1 MQILEIFDQKKFDTF
16 LISQNASVLQSWAWG
31 EFQKKLGRKVWRLIV
46 SSDLGKTRAAVTL
59 VRMPLPR
66 GKSYLYCP
74 RGPVTMQKTDLEKIW
89 QLFLDKLSD
98 INVLEK
104 PLFLR
109 VDPLVSGY
117 DQNFKLED
125 LGFQKIKWE
134 VQPKDTVLLNLKN
147 TEEQLLHAMKPKTR
161 YNIRLGQKKGVEVK
175 STVET
180 ADLKNFWLL
189 MQETVKRDRF
199 SAHPYNYYLNL
210 VKSLGRSNSVELL
223 VAYYNSRPLAAAL
236 VSYFAKTATYL
247 HGASTDR
254 FRSVMA
260 PYGIQWTAILNA
272 KKRGMKF
279 YDFGGVSPTGAHKKH
294 AWSGITRFKK
304 GFGGQ
309 EVAYIGAY
317 DLPYNKIWYRVY
329 KTARKVNRIF

>member
-1 MQILEIFDQKKFDTF
+1 VQVLEIFDQKEFDSF
-16 LISQNASVLQSWAWG
+16 LVSQNASVLQSWAWG

-46 SSDLGKTRAAVTL
+46 SSDLGKTRAAATL
-59 VRMPLPR
+59 VKMSLPR
-66 GKSYLYCP
+66 GKSFLYCP
-74 RGPVTMQKTDLEKIW
+74 RGPVVMQKTDLEKVW

-109 VDPLVSGY
+109 VDPLVSEY
-117 DQNFKLED
+117 DQNFNLSD
-125 LGFQKIKWE
+125 LGFQKINWE
-134 VQPKDTVLLNLKN
+134 VQPKDTTLLNLQK
-147 TEEQLLHAMKPKTR
+147 TEAELLHEMKLKTR
-161 YNIRLGQKKGVEVK
+161 YNIRLAQKKGVEVK

-180 ADLKNFWLL
+180 VDLKYFWLL

-199 SAHPYNYYLNL
+199 KAHQYNYYLNL
-210 VKSLGRSNSVELL
+210 VKSLGRSGSVELL
-223 VAYYNSRPLAAAL
+223 VAYYNSRPLAAAI
-236 VSYFAKTATYL
+236 VSYFANTATYL

-260 PYGIQWTAILNA
+260 PHLIQWTVILNA

-279 YDFGGVSPTGAHKKH
+279 YDFGGVAPTGAHKNH

-309 EVAYIGAY
+309 EVSYMGAY
-317 DLPYNKIWYRVY
+317 DLPYNKLWYKVY
-329 KTARKVNRIF
+329 KAVRKVNRVF